1 MTDFKQVIEKY
12 YGEVLQF
19 KEQKNLTC
27 FLYEYEAL
35 NKKVTL
41 RIEISDR
48 FPNEIPEIFVHKYE
62 DSLDFFSHV
71 ESEGKVCYFPT
82 DNIVFD
88 NTKPEQLIIECLN
101 QVLKIIE
108 TWKTQEMENELR
120 REFLSYWSYLW
131 NKSKSRSIC
140 TLYSVLGDSI
150 QECEIIRSKSRNFL
164 FSKKDNKKQEILNI
178 VLGENHDRNK
188 LKKETALYLPIREN
202 NNIIPPNP
210 KKELKI
216 EDVKNII
223 DGNLRSSVKKQYKR
237 WLKRTK
243 KSFWLF
249 VGIPISSGNTIVIGF
264 FVKNHGNNN
273 PLKKNDHSHKVIPLL
288 IKRADSQYQIN
299 RTSQNHSLDKAKI
312 AIIGLGSVGSIV
324 ANHLSKMGAKSLLL
338 VDNDSIEVE
347 NISRHLLGFDSL
359 SKGDGS
365 KVEALQNYIEKQNPN
380 INIDVESLSF
390 QKMIEVDPSSFDD
403 IDIIVSCTGDTMTN
417 IYIDNFFKEMNKP
430 LVFGWL
436 DPYGIGSHC
445 LIAKAQNPGCYGC
458 LNYGS
463 EGLCS
468 NRASFAEP
476 GQNFQKNLASC
487 GSSFI
492 PYNYI
497 ASNSA
502 ANLVCEGVLRV
513 IEGEVDSNNLLTS
526 SIGRT
531 NQFLKEGFKLSK
543 RHKICTEVPEKLE
556 TKFVVSE
563 YCPFCGEAS

>member
-1 MTDFKQVIEKY
+1 MVDFKQVIEMY
-12 YGEVLQF
+12 YREVLQF
-19 KEQKNLTC
+19 REQKSLTC
-27 FLYEYEAL
+27 FLYEYTSL
-35 NKKVTL
+35 NKKITL

-48 FPNEIPEIFVHKYE
+48 FPSEIPKVFVHRYE
-62 DSLDFFSHV
+62 NSLDFFSHV
-71 ESEGKVCYFPT
+71 ENDGKICYFST

-88 NTKPEQLIIECLN
+88 TTKPEQLFIECLN
-101 QVLKIIE
+101 QVLKVIE
-108 TWKTQEMENELR
+108 TWETQEMNNELR
-120 REFLSYWSYLW
+120 REFLSYWGYLC
-131 NKSKSRSIC
+131 SKSLSKY
-140 TLYSVLGDSI
+140 TLYSVLENSI
-150 QECEIIRSKSRNFL
+150 QECEIIRSKSHNFL
-164 FSKKDNKKQEILNI
+164 FSKKDSKKQEILNI
-178 VLGENHDRNK
+178 VLGENHDINN
-188 LKKETALYLPIREN
+188 LKKEIALYLPIREN

-210 KKELKI
+210 KKEFKI
-216 EDVKNII
+216 EDIKKII

-264 FVKNHGNNN
+264 FVKNHGHNN
-273 PLKKNDHSHKVIPLL
+273 PLKKNNHSHKVVPLF
-288 IKRADSQYQIN
+288 IKRADSQYQIS
-299 RTSQNHSLDKAKI
+299 RTSQNFSLDKARI

-324 ANHLSKMGAKSLLL
+324 ANHLSKMGTTSLLL
-338 VDNDSIEVE
+338 VDDDRIEVE

-365 KVEALQNYIEKQNPN
+365 KVEALQEYIEKQNPN
-380 INIDVESLSF
+380 IDINVESLTF
-390 QKMIEVDPSSFDD
+390 QKMCEIAPSSFDD

-417 IYIDNFFKEMNKP
+417 IYINNFFKDTDKS

-445 LIAKAQNPGCYGC
+445 LIAKAQNDGCYGC
-458 LNYGS
+458 LNYGR

-497 ASNSA
+497 ASNTA

-513 IEGEVDSNNLLTS
+513 VEGEAASNNILTS

-543 RHKICTEVPEKLE
+543 RYKICTEEPEKLE
-556 TKFVVSE
+556 TKFIVSE
-563 YCPFCGEAS
+563 HCPFCGEAS